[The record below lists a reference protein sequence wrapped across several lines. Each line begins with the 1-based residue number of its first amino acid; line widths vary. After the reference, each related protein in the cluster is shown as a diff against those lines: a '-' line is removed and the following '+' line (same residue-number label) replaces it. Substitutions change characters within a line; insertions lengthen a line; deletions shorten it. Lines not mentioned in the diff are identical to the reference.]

1 MTKAEQALIEALY
14 RKEISREEF
23 LARFPLNVALH
34 PEYLV
39 QLLRRAYQE
48 QSAEDVDYALLI
60 SHLAPGVPVGLTAI
74 LGELVVVDWHYSHEN
89 IVHWLQGLKDP
100 LSIEPLYQAAIEF
113 PDLHC
118 YGNYTIAVQATY
130 ALHDIG
136 TKKAKEKLTLLA
148 GSTIPAIRT
157 AATYQLQRLSS

>member
-1 MTKAEQALIEALY
+1 MTPAEQALIEALY

-23 LARFPLNVALH
+23 LTRFPLNLAVQPA
-34 PEYLV
+34 YLV

-48 QSAEDVDYALLI
+48 QSAEDVDYALMI
-60 SHLAPGVPVGLTAI
+60 SHLAPGVPVGLTTV
-74 LGELVVVDWHYSHEN
+74 LGDLLVVDWHYMHEN
-89 IVHWLQGLKDP
+89 IVHWLQALQDP
-100 LSIEPLYQAAIEF
+100 LSIEPLYQAALEL

-136 TKKAKEKLTLLA
+136 TEKAKEKLTRLA
-148 GSTIPAIRT
+148 ESTIPAIRT